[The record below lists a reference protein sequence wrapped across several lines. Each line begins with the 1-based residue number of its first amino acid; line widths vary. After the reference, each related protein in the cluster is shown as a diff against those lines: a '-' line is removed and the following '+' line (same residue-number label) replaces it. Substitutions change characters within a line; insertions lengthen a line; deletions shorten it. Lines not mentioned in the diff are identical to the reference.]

1 MGCEVRDT
9 GKNHPAGEDFN
20 RRAANRRTL
29 LLVKQTAS
37 GQKLPA
43 NGGRVKVRAT
53 ARRFVSDTYFSLAIA
68 SNFDNTLFRRY
79 PRHRL
84 FHGFDNRILQVVQL
98 PSRSKDVGLVA
109 TELAGHG
116 PAVAAQ
122 RCHDLTC
129 LQIKHSLIH
138 YMPLPLT
145 PPTVLI
151 LASGRGERF
160 KASGG
165 SVHKLQALLAG
176 KPVLLH
182 TLDAV
187 RASGLPW
194 HLEDAGHPGMGD
206 SIAAAVRQ
214 TVSAAGWLVL
224 PGDLPLVQPAT
235 LRAMAQVL
243 LDQRAVVAWPEF
255 AGERG
260 HPVAFGRDCL
270 EGLLALSGEKGAA
283 PVVRHWEQLGR
294 GLAVPVQDEG
304 VVSDIDTVQAL
315 QRAEALLAKTQVHR
329 DAGGR

>member
-1 MGCEVRDT
+1 M
-9 GKNHPAGEDFN
+9 
-20 RRAANRRTL
+20 
-29 LLVKQTAS
+29 
-37 GQKLPA
+37 
-43 NGGRVKVRAT
+43 
-53 ARRFVSDTYFSLAIA
+53 
-68 SNFDNTLFRRY
+68 
-79 PRHRL
+79 
-84 FHGFDNRILQVVQL
+84 
-98 PSRSKDVGLVA
+98 
-109 TELAGHG
+109 
-116 PAVAAQ
+116 
-122 RCHDLTC
+122 
-129 LQIKHSLIH
+129 
-138 YMPLPLT
+138 PLT

-165 SVHKLQALLAG
+165 TVHKLQSLLAG
-176 KPVLLH
+176 KPVLQH

-194 HLEDAGHPGMGD
+194 HVEGAGHPGMGD
-206 SIAAAVRQ
+206 SSAAAVRH
-214 TVSAAGWLVL
+214 TAHSTDAAGWLVL

-283 PVVRHWEQLGR
+283 PVVRHWAQLGR

-304 VVSDIDTVQAL
+304 VVTDIDTVQAL
-315 QRAEALLAKTQVHR
+315 ERAEALLAKTQVHR
-329 DAGGR
+329 GAGGR